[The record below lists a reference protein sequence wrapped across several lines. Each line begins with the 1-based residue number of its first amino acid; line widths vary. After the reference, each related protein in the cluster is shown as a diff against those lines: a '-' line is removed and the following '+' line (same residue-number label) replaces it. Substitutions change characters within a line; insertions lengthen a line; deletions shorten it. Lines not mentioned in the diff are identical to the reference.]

1 MVEPNGTLLC
11 LLGMRRD
18 EKGPGA
24 ALASD
29 ELMRQASRQ
38 AVDRSGSQVG
48 PGAFEE
54 FYVDSWD
61 WAVRVSSLITQSND
75 AGQEI
80 AQDAFFELYRHWGDL
95 EYPRAYL
102 RTTIVNR
109 CHNWQRRNRTRKD
122 KLPLLVGSPAV
133 EMEVAA
139 ELADAL
145 AGLQFRQRAVLV
157 LRYYCGFSEAE
168 IAEALGC
175 RPGTVKSL
183 SSRALRRLRKE
194 IPQ

>member
-1 MVEPNGTLLC
+1 
-11 LLGMRRD
+11 MRRD
-18 EKGPGA
+18 EKGHGSA
-24 ALASD
+24 VTSD
-29 ELMRQASRQ
+29 ESVLRGPRRTI
-38 AVDRSGSQVG
+38 DGSGSQVAPRG
-48 PGAFEE
+48 FEE

-61 WAVRVSSLITQSND
+61 WAVRVTSLITQSND

-122 KLPLLVGSPAV
+122 KLPLLVGSQAV
-133 EMEVAA
+133 EMEVA

-157 LRYYCGFSEAE
+157 LRYYCDFSEAE